1 MSLMSTTAGFPP
13 YPKVSGVRGRKI
25 KVALLPQDGDSK
37 MKCSTCGMAEDSN
50 PAHGSDYSGP
60 GKHGFKGASKSLTY
74 DNTPISFG
82 GELKALGSGKIG
94 GWAVLF
100 SDSSNPDLTNDY
112 FDSETDFFFE
122 GETKAIRPV
131 MYDHGLDPTIKSR
144 KLARGTVEIK
154 DAGLWFETQLNLS
167 NEYDAYIYQLAERKA
182 LGVSTGSAPHLIQR
196 ESVGKASH
204 MKAWPIVEISPTP
217 IPIEPKTKG
226 TVIALKSYMEIDRP
240 DLFADFKGVV
250 EEVIEDDRGPH
261 EFEPSDDDPGE
272 CAECGLSLSDGN
284 HASKKAL
291 EYLDALKGGP
301 GSGRRAGGGAK
312 EKDAGVKLG
321 KADQKF
327 VAEAAQIPDH
337 MMQDITGDES
347 KSEIA
352 SMVDSVIFDGSYSI
366 AQSIGDTYGMGKGQ
380 EPLSTR
386 GTNVLNAVHSELT
399 SQFNAI
405 RDFMKEGNKSLRP
418 IKSAFD
424 EELAEQTPSI
434 YRLDS
439 ARDNVLNDIVQAALL
454 TDITEVPID
463 LRQKITQLGT
473 EYIARWIMF
482 AVTQAQDYVDNGGP
496 DENMSSPC
504 GSGSQRFYLRS
515 FSDDAFE
522 SFLSIK
528 SVGGVRPPLN
538 EHSDMAVSALE
549 EYAMKSESLLK
560 AIKSWEERFEKK
572 IQFRAGD
579 STKSGRT
586 ISAATMKKLQDA
598 KSKLTEHL
606 AAGGDLNTHLD
617 NIMALAEPKKS
628 INLQLMA
635 ELAFAEQANF
645 EAGIPTSVH

>member
-1 MSLMSTTAGFPP
+1 
-13 YPKVSGVRGRKI
+13 
-25 KVALLPQDGDSK
+25 

-74 DNTPISFG
+74 DNTPVFLG
-82 GELKALGSGKIG
+82 GELKALGDGKVG
-94 GWAVLF
+94 GWAIIF
-100 SDSSNPDLTNDY
+100 SDDKSPDLTNDF
-112 FDSETDFFFE
+112 FDNETDYFFE
-122 GETKAIRPV
+122 GEQKAIRPV

-154 DAGLWFETQLNLS
+154 DAGLWFESQMDLS
-167 NEYDAYIYQLAERKA
+167 NAYDAYIYKMAEQKA

-196 ESVGKASH
+196 EPVGKAMHIKS
-204 MKAWPIVEISPTP
+204 WPVVEISLTP
-217 IPIEPKTKG
+217 MPIEKATKG
-226 TVIALKSYMEIDRP
+226 KVLPLKSYAEEDRT
-240 DLFADFKGVV
+240 DIFADFKGVV
-250 EEVIEDDRGPH
+250 DEEDEDSMGRPH
-261 EFEPSDDDPGE
+261 EFEESDDDTGT
-272 CAECGLSLSDGN
+272 CDECGLSFGDGN

-291 EYLDALKGGP
+291 EYFDELKGGP
-301 GSGRRAGGGAK
+301 GSGPQGGGGGDDQSRHTEMMKVVSNPKSTDAQKMSAVTNAFDKASPELVAAIAK
-312 EKDAGVKLG
+312 
-321 KADQKF
+321 DQDLPRAERSPQDVHELVMQPLLKNF
-327 VAEAAQIPDH
+327 EHEEAARILDPS
-337 MMQDITGDES
+337 GYKLS
-347 KSEIA
+347 
-352 SMVDSVIFDGSYSI
+352 
-366 AQSIGDTYGMGKGQ
+366 GK
-380 EPLSTR
+380 
-386 GTNVLNAVHSELT
+386 
-399 SQFNAI
+399 
-405 RDFMKEGNKSLRP
+405 KSLRP

-482 AVTQAQDYVDNGGP
+482 AATQAQDYVDNGGP
-496 DENMSSPC
+496 SDANAPCSP
-504 GSGSQRFYLRS
+504 GGSQRFYLRS

-522 SFLSIK
+522 SFLGIK

-560 AIKSWEERFEKK
+560 AIKGWEERLEKK
-572 IQFRAGD
+572 IQFRTGD
-579 STKSGRT
+579 NTKSGRT

-628 INLQLMA
+628 ISTQLMY
-635 ELAFAEQANF
+635 ELAMAEQANF